1 MNIQK
6 LGLIAGNGRFP
17 FLVLEEAQKKNI
29 SVIVAAIREETLD
42 EIEKFAA
49 DPQITIHWLGLGE
62 LGRLIRLFTRHTVKT
77 ALMAGQV
84 KHTHIFSRKGGSA
97 FRTGVILP
105 DLKMIRV
112 FMSLPQRNTEALIGG
127 VVEALEEAGIKLVDS
142 TILLRHLIPDSGVL
156 TQRRPNKEER
166 RDIAYGQTVAR
177 EIARLDLGQTVV
189 VKDQA
194 VVAVEAMEGTD
205 ETVRRAAGLAGGQ
218 RLTVVKASRPKQD
231 MRFDVPTVGL
241 DTLRVMEECSV
252 SALAIDAEK
261 TLILDRDE
269 FLERASGLKVT
280 VVAG

>member
-6 LGLIAGNGRFP
+6 FGLIAGNGRFP
-17 FLVLEEAQKKNI
+17 LLVLEEAQKKNI
-29 SVIVAAIREETLD
+29 SVVVAAIREETLD
-42 EIEKFAA
+42 EIETFSA

-84 KHTHIFSRKGGSA
+84 KHTHIFSRKGGPS
-97 FRTGVILP
+97 FRTGIILP
-105 DLKMIRV
+105 DLKMMRV

-142 TILLRHLIPDSGVL
+142 TILLQHLIPDSGVL

-166 RDIAYGQTVAR
+166 RDIEYGQTVAR

-205 ETVRRAAGLAGGQ
+205 ETVRRAAGLTGGQ
-218 RLTVVKASRPKQD
+218 RLTVVKASRPEQD

-252 SALAIDAEK
+252 SALAIDAKK